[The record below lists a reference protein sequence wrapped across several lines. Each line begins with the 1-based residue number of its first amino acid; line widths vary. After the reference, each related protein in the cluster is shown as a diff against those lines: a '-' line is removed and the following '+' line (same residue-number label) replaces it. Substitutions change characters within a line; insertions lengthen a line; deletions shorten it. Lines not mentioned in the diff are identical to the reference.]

1 MTAQVAE
8 GEQLGDSTT
17 PALSELG
24 PDRFAALM
32 MACGPFETKPHM
44 AIGVSGGSDSLALM
58 FLLNHWLAAHGGKLT
73 ALTVDHGLRA
83 ESAAEAK
90 TVASWAAA
98 AGIEHHVLTWS
109 GAKPVAG
116 IQAAARHARYD
127 LMTEWCRAAGVL
139 HLVTAHQL
147 DDQRETVAMRRA
159 RNPGDNFGLAGMSL
173 VSARGGVRL
182 LRPLL
187 TVPGAVLKADL
198 SARNQ
203 QWLEDPSNQM
213 ERFERIRWRRG
224 LEGPLPTLGEIQA
237 WGEARVVAEAAIAD
251 LLARSVS
258 LHEAGFVRIDLALW
272 RTAES
277 NLLPRALGQLIAM
290 VGGDDY
296 LPARSALL
304 RALDVLLSGGA
315 GLTLGGT
322 LIGVWR
328 GQALICREPSAVTEE
343 VLADGPI
350 DCLWDRRFRV
360 QTANSW
366 KGGRIGILGER
377 GLAEIGQI
385 PDFRPK
391 DRDIPML
398 ARAALPALWDATGR
412 LIAVPHLG
420 FDPYEQGSN
429 VQFSF
434 RPHYSATSSGFT
446 VAYGWPHTI

>member
-1 MTAQVAE
+1 M
-8 GEQLGDSTT
+8 
-17 PALSELG
+17 LSELG
-24 PDRFAALM
+24 PDQFAALM
-32 MACGPFETKPHM
+32 AACGPFETKPHL

-58 FLLNHWLAAHGGKLT
+58 FLLNHWLISQGGKLT

-83 ESAAEAK
+83 ESAKEAK
-90 TVASWAAA
+90 TVANWASA
-98 AGIEHHVLTWS
+98 AGIEHHVLAWS
-109 GAKPVAG
+109 GVKPSAG

-139 HLVTAHQL
+139 HLATAHQL

-159 RNPGDNFGLAGMSL
+159 RNPADNFGLAGMSL
-173 VSARGGVRL
+173 ISARGEVRL

-187 TVPGAVLKADL
+187 TVPGAVLKAYL
-198 SARNQ
+198 SARNMR
-203 QWLEDPSNQM
+203 WLEDPSNQM

-237 WGEARVVAEAAIAD
+237 WGEARVATEAAIAD

-258 LHEAGFVRIDLALW
+258 VHEAGFVRIDLAPW
-272 RTAES
+272 RAAQADR
-277 NLLPRALGQLIAM
+277 LPRAHLAPRALGQLIAM
-290 VGGDDY
+290 VGGGDY
-296 LPARSALL
+296 LPARPALL
-304 RALDVLLSGGA
+304 RALDTLLSGGA

-328 GQALICREPSAVTEE
+328 GQGLICREPFAVTEE
-343 VLADGPI
+343 VQADSLI

-360 QTANSW
+360 TTAGNW
-366 KGGRIGILGER
+366 KGGRIGVLGER

-385 PDFRPK
+385 PDFRLK
-391 DRDIPML
+391 DRDIPL
-398 ARAALPALWDATGR
+398 PARAALPAVRDATGR
-412 LIAVPHLG
+412 LIAVAHLG